1 MAMKTGAWA
10 FALLLVLVAAPPLA
24 AQDSPLKWPVPKI
37 TAEPSFPAILIGAG
51 ELGPALEAG
60 GWIALD
66 AREAGSYTAGHLPGA
81 VPGWSAEEAVAGVRP
96 LLAAR
101 GISGEETVVLYG
113 ADGKDREAVA
123 GLFRLL
129 RRAGC
134 AGVRILDGGFAAW
147 QAAGGAVETG
157 PPSRQPAAA
166 VRRPSRGD
174 VDLTIDE
181 IDGSYGQAGFELL
194 DVRDARGWERWET
207 PPIFAAGHIPYALP
221 FDPRAL
227 LPEGGGW
234 PDPAEVR
241 RRMAAFGPRPGDPVH
256 LDSTFVLYAED
267 ALDPRL
273 GLGYLLLNLAGFEA
287 RVYPGGWREWTAGG
301 TRPVVRIVSAAELAV
316 QLKREDPGLDQDRT
330 PRGLALLDLREARDF
345 AIGHLPGAQSLPYQF
360 FADGFGKTIEK
371 GWPGVDR
378 TTLPLVLYCYGND
391 CVRSRK
397 AGAQAARLGFRDV
410 LWFRGGIQEWRAAAY
425 PLLRSSL
432 PSAARK
438 PAPPGGEAA
447 RPEPSRDRRNRA
459 SAYPRR

>member
-1 MAMKTGAWA
+1 MAMKTGAWGL
-10 FALLLVLVAAPPLA
+10 ALLLAAAPPLA
-24 AQDSPLKWPVPKI
+24 GQDSPLKWPVPSKAA
-37 TAEPSFPAILIGAG
+37 AEPSFPAILIGAG
-51 ELGPALEAG
+51 ELAQALKGG

-66 AREAGSYTAGHLPGA
+66 AREAGRYAAGHLPGA
-81 VPGWSAEEAVAGVRP
+81 APGWSAEEAASGVRP

-123 GLFRLL
+123 SLFRLL
-129 RRAGC
+129 RQAGC
-134 AGVRILDGGFAAW
+134 AGVRILDGGLAAW

-157 PPSRQPAAA
+157 PSRHQPTAA
-166 VRRPSRGD
+166 VRRPPRDD
-174 VDLTIDE
+174 VELTTGEVDE
-181 IDGSYGQAGFELL
+181 SYGQAGFELL

-207 PPIFAAGHIPYALP
+207 SPTFAAGHIPYALP

-241 RRMAAFGPRPGDPVH
+241 RRLATFGPRPGDPVH

-273 GLGYLLLNLAGFEA
+273 GLGYLLLSLAGFEA
-287 RVYPGGWREWTAGG
+287 RVYPGGWHEWKAGG
-301 TRPVVRIVSAAELAV
+301 TRPVVRILSAAELAGR
-316 QLKREDPGLDQDRT
+316 LKRENPGLDQDRT
-330 PRGLALLDLREARDF
+330 PRGLALVDLREARDF
-345 AIGHLPGAQSLPYQF
+345 AAIGHLPGAQSLPYQF
-360 FADGFGKTIEK
+360 FADGFEKAIEK
-371 GWPGVDR
+371 GWPGADR
-378 TTLPLVLYCYGND
+378 TTLPLVFYCYGTD

-410 LWFRGGIQEWRAAAY
+410 IWFRGGIQEWRGAAY

-432 PSAARK
+432 PNAARK
-438 PAPPGGEAA
+438 PAPPGG
-447 RPEPSRDRRNRA
+447 
-459 SAYPRR
+459 